1 MSIKNLNIGKK
12 IYLVAMALIL
22 IFSLSLGWLY
32 SSYRDQLYAGR
43 QNQLITAVDTAWGII
58 DHFAR
63 SAGEELSTSEA
74 QTLAKTAVSNLRFE
88 GDIYFWI
95 NDTGPKM
102 VMHPIKPELDGKD
115 LSAAKDPDGL
125 LLFVEMV
132 KVANAKGAGFVEYQW
147 PKPGK
152 EKPQPKLSYVK
163 KHPEWNWIIG
173 SGMYVD
179 DLNAEINAILYSVL
193 AVLLVAILISS
204 ALVFFLARG
213 VSRPMH
219 KAVEMVEEMAKG
231 HLQLRMNMNQ
241 NDEVGRMAR
250 AMDNF
255 ADSLQNEIIDALK
268 KLASGDLNFEI
279 TPYDDKD
286 EIRGALKKLEI
297 DLNTTMQ
304 EIQLS
309 GENIAAGSIQ
319 VNDSAQTLSSGATE
333 SAASLEEISSSLAE
347 LASQT
352 KQNAANASTVNQ
364 LSSEAKLAADQ
375 GNNQMQRMVGA
386 MNDITQAG
394 QNISKIIK
402 VIDEIAFQT
411 NLLAL
416 NAAVEAARAGQHG
429 KGFAVVA
436 EEVRNLAAR
445 SAKAAQETAALIEGS
460 VQKTSNGATIAR
472 QTADSLEAILLG
484 VTKVSNLAG
493 EIAAASEEQ
502 SQGIS
507 QVSQG
512 IGQIDQVTQQNTA
525 CAEES
530 AASAEQ
536 LADQARQLQQMLR
549 RFQLKGG
556 QPQPGIQQ
564 NHRQTSQ
571 PRRPAPQPKLSQ
583 GWGQAAQPQ
592 RFATK
597 QVIALDDSEF
607 GKF

>member
-22 IFSLSLGWLY
+22 IFTLSLSWLY
-32 SSYRDQLYAGR
+32 SSYRDQLFAGR

-58 DHFAR
+58 DHFSKAAE
-63 SAGEELSTSEA
+63 AGMPIDEA
-74 QTLAKTAVSNLRFE
+74 QQLAKAAVKNLRFE

-95 NDTGPKM
+95 NDTQPKM
-102 VMHPIKPELDGKD
+102 IMHPVKPALDGQN
-115 LSAAKDPDGL
+115 LSESKDPDGL
-125 LLFVEMV
+125 RLFVEMV
-132 KVANAKGAGFVEYQW
+132 NVANAKGAGFVEYKW

-152 EKPQPKLSYVK
+152 EKPQQKLSYVK
-163 KHPEWNWIIG
+163 KHSDWNWIIG

-179 DLNAEINAILYSVL
+179 DLQAEINTVFYQVIG
-193 AVLLVAILISS
+193 VLLLAILISIG
-204 ALVFFLARG
+204 LVFFLARG

-219 KAVEMVEEMAKG
+219 KAVLMVEEMAKG
-231 HLQLRMNMNQ
+231 HLQLRMDMNQ

-250 AMDNF
+250 AMDSF
-255 ADSLQNEIIDALK
+255 ADSLQKEIIVALK

-279 TPYDDKD
+279 TPYDAED

-297 DLNTTMQ
+297 DLNATMQ
-304 EIQLS
+304 EIQLA
-309 GENIAAGSIQ
+309 GENIAGGSNQ

-352 KQNAANASTVNQ
+352 RQNSENASMVNQ
-364 LSSEAKLAADQ
+364 LSSDAKQAADQ

-386 MNDITQAG
+386 MDEINLAG

-445 SAKAAQETAALIEGS
+445 SAKAAQETAELIEGS
-460 VQKTSNGATIAR
+460 VQKTSNGATIAK
-472 QTADSLEAILLG
+472 QTADSLKEILLG
-484 VTKVSNLAG
+484 VTKVSDLAG

-512 IGQIDQVTQQNTA
+512 VGQIDQVTQQNTA

-536 LADQARQLQQMLR
+536 LADQASQLQQMLR

-556 QPQPGIQQ
+556 RSQAAFQQAERPSRQPQ
-564 NHRQTSQ
+564 R
-571 PRRPAPQPKLSQ
+571 PRPQPKLSQ
-583 GWGQAAQPQ
+583 GWGQTAQPQ
-592 RFATK
+592 RSAAK